1 MTSPFGTMLLIANP
15 TAGRGRDNVLRRLQS
30 ELGARGLVT
39 EAVVTEGPGHASTLA
54 REAVTDRGLRYVV
67 AVGGDGTVHEVV
79 NGLIDAET
87 GEARGEDVV
96 FGAVPA
102 GTGCDFL
109 RTFGLDRSPEK
120 LAGHFEGESVF
131 PVDVGRVR
139 LRDRDGGESVH
150 LFANIA
156 EVGYGA
162 VVTDKANHLPKSLGK
177 LRYLLAIFSVLRSFE
192 RVQSTI
198 EVSHTTVADDV
209 SMLVVANGQFFG
221 GNMKV
226 APRALPDD
234 GLFNVQVW
242 RGKPSDA
249 FTMTPKIRKGEH
261 LPHEDIREYQ
271 SPTVR
276 IEPVTPMLIEAD
288 GEVLGTTPATFDLL
302 PKALKLK
309 I

>member
-1 MTSPFGTMLLIANP
+1 MSSPFGTMLLIANP
-15 TAGRGRDNVLRRLQS
+15 TAGRGRGNVLTRLQDA
-30 ELGARGLVT
+30 LRARGLDN
-39 EAVVTEGPGHASTLA
+39 EAVVTRGPGHASELA
-54 REAVTDRGLRYVV
+54 REAVTDRDLRYIV

-79 NGLIDAET
+79 NGLFDPET
-87 GEARGEDVV
+87 GTPHRDDVV

-120 LAGHFEGESVF
+120 LAGHFEGETVF
-131 PVDVGRVR
+131 PVDLGRVR
-139 LRDRDGGESVH
+139 LRDRDGRETVH

-192 RVQSTI
+192 RVPSEI
-198 EVSHTTVADDV
+198 DVSHTTVNDDV

-234 GLFNVQVW
+234 GRFNVQIW

-261 LPHEDIREYQ
+261 LPHPDIREYQ
-271 SPTVR
+271 SATVR
-276 IEPVTPMLIEAD
+276 IAPATPMLVEAD
-288 GEVLGTTPATFDLL
+288 GEVLGTTPATFDLID
-302 PKALKLK
+302 KALRLK